1 MSTCPWTMRPRRSL
15 PRGNRDAELST
26 IEMLDFQRQSRRCT
40 SLSKPPRKRL
50 MQPPVSQPEPADFH
64 SAPNVSLHGW
74 NYYGISNRRLLAL
87 LMYQATR
94 RERAIQAHCVLRE
107 QKWNGSKLKKA
118 MHSTTRNNPK
128 QWPRD
133 WCQWRPGLAPSVAQQ
148 APNPRLGEICQR
160 SPGGVPHSVTVCGP
174 ARDRCCSTTAAKRSS
189 MHTAL
194 VEKTGSSDK
203 QSQITD

>member
-26 IEMLDFQRQSRRCT
+26 IEMLEFQRQSRRCT

-50 MQPPVSQPEPADFH
+50 MQPPVAQPEPADLH
-64 SAPNVSLHGW
+64 AAPDVSLHGW

-94 RERAIQAHCVLRE
+94 RDRAIEAHCVLRE

-133 WCQWRPGLAPSVAQQ
+133 WCRWRPGLAASVAQQ
-148 APNPRLGEICQR
+148 ATNLRLWEFCQI
-160 SPGGVPHSVTVCGP
+160 SPGGVPHDVTVLVPSPLIITIDSGL
-174 ARDRCCSTTAAKRSS
+174 AK
-189 MHTAL
+189 
-194 VEKTGSSDK
+194 G
-203 QSQITD
+203 